1 MRVLP
6 AGLQE
11 HLDGGA
17 TTLCWCWKLS
27 DATGRV
33 LGFTD
38 HDRDLVVDG
47 LRYEASAGF
56 TASEMQASLG
66 LGVDNLEIAGALRS
80 DRLSDSDLAAGRFDD
95 ATLEVWLVN
104 WRDLDQRLLM
114 RTGTIGEI
122 ARDGAAFVA
131 EVRGLAHALSRPQGR
146 LYQYGCDAEL
156 GDARCGVAVAAPAFC
171 GGGTVSMVA
180 SPSRFAA
187 DGLGAFADG
196 WFARGRLTWID
207 GANAGAGVEILTHRR
222 DQDRD
227 VFELWQPAM
236 ALIVPGDGFTVVAG
250 CDKQFSTCR
259 AKFANAANFRGF
271 PHMPGNDFV
280 LSYATGNDA
289 R

>member
-1 MRVLP
+1 MKVLP

-80 DRLSDSDLAAGRFDD
+80 DRLSDSDLAAGRYDD

-104 WRDLDQRLLM
+104 WRDIDQRLLM

-122 ARDGAAFVA
+122 ARDGTAFIA
-131 EVRGLAHALSRPQGR
+131 EVRGLAHALSRRKAGSVSMAAMPSSAMR
-146 LYQYGCDAEL
+146 
-156 GDARCGVAVAAPAFC
+156 VAASLSPLRRSAAA
-171 GGGTVSMVA
+171 GRYRWSLRHRDSRPTA
-180 SPSRFAA
+180 SARSPTAGSHAA
-187 DGLGAFADG
+187 G
-196 WFARGRLTWID
+196 
-207 GANAGAGVEILTHRR
+207 
-222 DQDRD
+222 
-227 VFELWQPAM
+227 
-236 ALIVPGDGFTVVAG
+236 
-250 CDKQFSTCR
+250 
-259 AKFANAANFRGF
+259 
-271 PHMPGNDFV
+271 
-280 LSYATGNDA
+280 
-289 R
+289 